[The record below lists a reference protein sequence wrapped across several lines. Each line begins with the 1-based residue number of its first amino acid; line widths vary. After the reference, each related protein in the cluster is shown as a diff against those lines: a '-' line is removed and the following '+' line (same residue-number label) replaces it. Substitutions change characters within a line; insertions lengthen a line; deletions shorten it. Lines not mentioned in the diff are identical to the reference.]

1 MPLEMVYAIINGM
14 TVTIDKAGRIIVPKD
29 LRLRLGLRA
38 NTELEIVDH
47 PGGLLLRLLES
58 RPSLVK
64 MNGLL
69 VHQGRL
75 EDGADLDRIVDSVRE
90 ERIQDIIR
98 N

>member
-1 MPLEMVYAIINGM
+1 VPLEMVYAIINGM

-75 EDGADLDRIVDSVRE
+75 EDGDDLDRIVDSVRE

>member
-1 MPLEMVYAIINGM
+1 MVYAIIYGM
-14 TVTIDKAGRIIVPKD
+14 TVTIDKVGRIIVPKE

-38 NTELEIVDH
+38 NTQLEIVEH
-47 PGGLLLRLLES
+47 PGGLLLRPLES

-75 EDGADLDRIVDSVRE
+75 EDGADLERVVESVRE
-90 ERIQDIIR
+90 ERIQDIVR
-98 N
+98 D